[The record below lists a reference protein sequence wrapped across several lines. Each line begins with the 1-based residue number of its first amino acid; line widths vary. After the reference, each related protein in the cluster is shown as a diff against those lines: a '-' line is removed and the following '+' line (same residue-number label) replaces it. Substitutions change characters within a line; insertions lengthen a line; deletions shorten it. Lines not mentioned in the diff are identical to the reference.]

1 MSTRRRRGVRVRRQV
16 RRLELWPVAKLA
28 LAFHL
33 ACAVV
38 TMGAL
43 VVVWLVGRKLG
54 TVDRVAKFL
63 EDVGFARDFE
73 IRGPVLFRGAT
84 AVAGV
89 LVLVNTVG
97 TVVLAFLYNS
107 LSGLLGGLV
116 FSVLEEQ
123 SPRSPAT
130 TKRDRRKHQSAA
142 AERRP
147 SVTAGT
153 RPEGVVKPGE
163 HQSAAAERRPSVSAG
178 TQPEEVPQQQ
188 VVPALGVV
196 TALPSST
203 AGPEEVTDDWLQAA
217 REATP

>member
-1 MSTRRRRGVRVRRQV
+1 VTTRRRRGVRVRRQV

-38 TMGAL
+38 SMGAL

-54 TVDRVAKFL
+54 TVDRAAKFL

-73 IRGPVLFRGAT
+73 IHGPVLLRAAT

-89 LVLVNTVG
+89 LVLANTVG

-123 SPRSPAT
+123 SPRRPAT
-130 TKRDRRKHQSAA
+130 TRRDRKRSATEGA
-142 AERRP
+142 VTPPAVPVRP
-147 SVTAGT
+147 V
-153 RPEGVVKPGE
+153 
-163 HQSAAAERRPSVSAG
+163 VSAPPPP
-178 TQPEEVPQQQ
+178 TLELE
-188 VVPALGVV
+188 PA
-196 TALPSST
+196 
-203 AGPEEVTDDWLQAA
+203 TDDWLQAA

>member
-1 MSTRRRRGVRVRRQV
+1 M
-16 RRLELWPVAKLA
+16 WPVTKLA

-73 IRGPVLFRGAT
+73 IQGPVLFRWAT

-123 SPRSPAT
+123 SPPRPAT
-130 TKRDRRKHQSAA
+130 TRRDRRRPA
-142 AERRP
+142 AEG
-147 SVTAGT
+147 A
-153 RPEGVVKPGE
+153 VKP
-163 HQSAAAERRPSVSAG
+163 QAVPVRPVVSAPPLP
-178 TQPEEVPQQQ
+178 TLEPEP
-188 VVPALGVV
+188 
-196 TALPSST
+196 
-203 AGPEEVTDDWLQAA
+203 VTDDWLQAA